1 MGSTSSALTMHHRR
15 PRTLSTWPLVVR
27 NDSMLVRCQRSL
39 VAEAHTLFSPDT
51 PHSQVVNAALTCL
64 LRQPRARAAEFAFLW
79 EVDHAPV
86 TDDLL
91 PHDRR
96 IERAGAPQLPA
107 ERPTP
112 DDLLSATRVPVMW
125 LRAATTKPRPRPHRA
140 SSHYRGCAGG
150 W

>member
-1 MGSTSSALTMHHRR
+1 MHNRR

-91 PHDRR
+91 PNDRR
-96 IERAGAPQLPA
+96 IERAA
-107 ERPTP
+107 
-112 DDLLSATRVPVMW
+112 
-125 LRAATTKPRPRPHRA
+125 RAAAARREAHAR
-140 SSHYRGCAGG
+140 
-150 W
+150 